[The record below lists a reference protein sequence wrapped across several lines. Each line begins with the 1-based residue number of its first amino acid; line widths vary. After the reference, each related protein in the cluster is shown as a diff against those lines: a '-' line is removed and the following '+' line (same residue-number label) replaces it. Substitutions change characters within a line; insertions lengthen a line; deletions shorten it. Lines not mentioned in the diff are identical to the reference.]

1 MAIVSPTYVDRDEAS
16 QILKV
21 STRTID
27 RYIRKFRFKTHKDG
41 RRVLIKRVDVDKI
54 IEEHIGQFMDIKT
67 SILDKSAPADR
78 PAEKQ
83 PKAESTTNIEVRDV
97 KVESIR
103 KSENEEKV
111 YQGLYHEAKN
121 ELKEKQDRLD
131 AATYRVGQLE
141 SQVKTMVPMLD
152 YTRKEKELKEAR
164 TAIELKEL
172 EKIEEIRRM
181 EHKLKTERI
190 AKWIYLSLTALLL
203 VAEPVIFLFW
213 AFS

>member
-1 MAIVSPTYVDRDEAS
+1 MANLSATYVDRDEAS
-16 QILKV
+16 RILKM
-21 STRTID
+21 STRTVD

-41 RRVLIKRVDVDKI
+41 RRVLIKRTDVDKI
-54 IEEHIGQFMDIKT
+54 IEAHIGQFVDM
-67 SILDKSAPADR
+67 KSTI
-78 PAEKQ
+78 AEK
-83 PKAESTTNIEVRDV
+83 PVEAAKATAPVSNIEVREL
-97 KVESIR
+97 KVESVK

-111 YQGLYHEAKN
+111 YQGLYHEAKK

-141 SQVKTMVPMLD
+141 AQVKTMVPMLD

-172 EKIEEIRRM
+172 EKIEEVRRM

-190 AKWIYLSLTALLL
+190 AKWIYLSITALLL
-203 VAEPVIFLFW
+203 VAEPVIFLYW

>member
-1 MAIVSPTYVDRDEAS
+1 MATVSPTYVDRDEAS

-54 IEEHIGQFMDIKT
+54 IEEHIGQFVDMKST
-67 SILDKSAPADR
+67 VLDKPAVAEK
-78 PAEKQ
+78 PAEKTVDRA
-83 PKAESTTNIEVRDV
+83 PNFEVKDLR
-97 KVESIR
+97 VESVR
-103 KSENEEKV
+103 KSDNEEKV
-111 YQGLYHEAKN
+111 YQGLYHEVKK

-190 AKWIYLSLTALLL
+190 AKWIYLSLTGLLL
-203 VAEPVIFLFW
+203 IAEPVIFLFW

>member
-1 MAIVSPTYVDRDEAS
+1 M
-16 QILKV
+16 
-21 STRTID
+21 
-27 RYIRKFRFKTHKDG
+27 
-41 RRVLIKRVDVDKI
+41 DKI
-54 IEEHIGQFMDIKT
+54 IEDHIGQFVDMKT
-67 SILDKSAPADR
+67 TMFDKPVV
-78 PAEKQ
+78 AEKTVEKEQ
-83 PKAESTTNIEVRDV
+83 SVQRAPNFEVKDRE
-97 KVESIR
+97 VESVR
-103 KSENEEKV
+103 KSDNEEKV
-111 YQGLYHEAKN
+111 YQGLYHEAKK

-190 AKWIYLSLTALLL
+190 AKWIYLSLTGLLL
-203 VAEPVIFLFW
+203 IAEPVIFLFW

>member
-1 MAIVSPTYVDRDEAS
+1 MANLSPTYVDRDEAS

-27 RYIRKFRFKTHKDG
+27 RYVRKFRFKTHKDG

-54 IEEHIGQFMDIKT
+54 IEEHIGQFVDM
-67 SILDKSAPADR
+67 KSAPM
-78 PAEKQ
+78 EKSVERA
-83 PKAESTTNIEVRDV
+83 PSFEVKDLR
-97 KVESIR
+97 VESVR
-103 KSENEEKV
+103 KSDNEEKV
-111 YQGLYHEAKN
+111 YQGLYHETKK

-172 EKIEEIRRM
+172 EKMEEIRRM

-203 VAEPVIFLFW
+203 VAEPVIFLYW